1 MNKKIGKERI
11 MKRLLSSVLALVM
24 VFTLIPVGSMTTYAA
39 DENTYIWG
47 EITQAS
53 DLVNGE
59 MYVFTT
65 DTYSIG
71 QTVTNLSAGAA
82 KMQILST
89 IDRNGTATN
98 SQNYGDHK
106 ARLVGL
112 SSTDH
117 AILYDANGTYKLTT
131 KGAGAQAIVSI
142 IAKGAGFDNCN
153 EGAIKYIN
161 NETYP
166 ISNKKT
172 HAAATGWIYSC
183 YYDWCENF
191 FLSEPMHIYL
201 VKSEKPHTHTN
212 HYDVTTTHT
221 ANDTLIWYCGETGC
235 TLSVTK
241 DNPIKL
247 SLSASSQE
255 YTGNVVTASYGSDE
269 AAAWEATTENAA
281 PAITY
286 YKDEACTTKTTT
298 ADGASGEGAAPANV
312 GVYYAAITAG
322 GVTAKKMFEI
332 TKADASA
339 NLGDAPGLVYDG
351 TEKTLVTASPNGG
364 TVYYKL
370 GKDGTWSTEPPKGV
384 SAEES
389 YTVYYYVKAD
399 SNHNDLGSEENPLS
413 YDVTIEK
420 AIIPEDA
427 VKATPVDVTY
437 NKKAHTVADVQVSG
451 LAEGATVTYS
461 ATENGTYTAEKPV
474 FTDVKADGDAYTVYY
489 KVSKPEYADKYGTV
503 SVMIRPK
510 RVGVTWGETAFTY
523 NGEEQVP
530 SVSAN
535 DLIEGD
541 ACEVTVS
548 GAEKDA
554 NQEGGSYT
562 AQVTGFSNKNYTFD
576 AETAKTEYTIAQ
588 KEIGIEWGSTE
599 FVYNAKAQKPEATAT
614 GVYDNDVCNI
624 TVSGEQ
630 TNAGSYH
637 ATASALD
644 NDNYKLPADI
654 SIDFVIS
661 PKTFKGNVTIT
672 LTAKDGQTIEQ
683 DENGNYYYT
692 WDDTDKEPVVRV
704 IDNDTQEEL
713 IRGKDYTVTGDQIN
727 NLLGDHK
734 IRIQGIGN
742 YGTNR
747 LDRIDMK
754 WSIVKSTITPVLAL
768 ENWTYGDSPKKPV
781 LSGATINGDVTYT
794 YYTKE
799 TCEESEKTTEAD
811 GADEV
816 GGVPKNAGIYWVQ
829 ADIAETEYYQAAKI
843 KTSFTI
849 ERKPVTVVPLA
860 GQSKIYGEADPE
872 IAYEADVVGNDKL
885 TGALKRRATGEDVGN
900 YEITEDAAHPFS
912 EEANPNYKI
921 TVQSGV
927 TFAIERK
934 TITADMITISPLNYA
949 YDKTEHTPE
958 LFLNDKD
965 LVAGAELT
973 ENDIYVTGDTS
984 ASDYGVYTIRV
995 SGRNNYKG
1003 VALKKWCV
1011 SPVKDTTV
1019 PYNGKEQ
1026 TLSVM
1031 DALKDGVTVLFRDEN
1046 GAYTLTEA
1054 QAYVEPGKYT
1064 YEYQMTIDEGE
1075 EEPVVAEGQAILTIE
1090 KLEAKPEIV
1099 LEDSY
1104 VYGDSYEPAVENNLE
1119 NGEVV
1124 YEYFVK
1130 DGDRYTSLGGADSK
1144 PVDTGSYMIRATVG
1158 ETAHYKEA
1166 VVEKEFK
1173 ITKKPL
1179 AAIDPADAYYA
1190 KDDTTEKTVELDYSY
1205 RDLEDVQYR
1214 IGDVQDS
1221 QNMLAHGSVTVTDQG
1236 VLSYTLSGAADGDA
1250 DAVIPVLITS
1260 RNYQDV
1266 TVNVRVHIDVTAP
1279 DAEITIA
1286 DETWKNVLN
1295 KITFGMFFKESKEV
1309 TIRANDSGIGL
1320 GSVQYYVANAEMTEE
1335 QLRQLESAAW
1345 TDYTKAFS
1353 INPDSVNVVYAKVSD
1368 LAGNTRIIGSD
1379 GVVIY
1384 TDSEQDTDSITY
1396 TRTAKNDVTAKVIL
1410 NGNTVKSIAN
1420 GETVLIPDT
1429 DYTVAEN
1436 GEITFKNSYLSGL
1449 KAQDYTLTVS
1459 YNPQGKEYVQAVS
1472 ENGMD
1477 KNDAPA
1483 TTEIAL
1489 HVLKAEGIV
1498 ADIEDLSKEYDAKPV
1513 NTPQF
1518 STTNDCGTEQADV
1531 SIEYKAAD
1539 AEDADYTTEKPVD
1552 AGKYRVRIT
1561 VKADDDYLEAVG
1573 TSDFEILPKQVF
1585 ARVIAENK
1593 VYDGTVKA
1601 NVTATVETGIA
1612 GQELKISDVA
1622 ATFADADAAVKKA
1635 VRINNSETIV
1645 TAANGDTKAENYN
1658 VYYPGTVYADITAR
1672 KLTAVKWGST
1682 TLVYSGRPQAPAA
1695 TAEGLLEGDVCD
1707 LQIEGAQT
1715 DTNEVSGQSVYT
1727 AIVTGV
1733 ENTNYEL
1740 PDNGLT
1746 CEFTIINA
1754 EQEAPELSVADETIL
1769 NKKDGQIKG
1778 LSAEM
1783 EYRKAG
1789 SEADAAFTKITDADM
1804 LFAAGTYEVR
1814 MAEKPNYNASPVT
1827 SVEIKEGR
1835 KLTVTLP
1842 AKEEQIGYSLTSN
1855 ASEVAWQENAKLTL
1869 KVAEGYSKTE
1879 NFAVVATDVSGK
1891 SVAVKANEDD
1901 SFEISG
1907 IESDLTIR
1915 VIGIADITAPTGEI
1929 TVAANKWSSFLE
1941 TITFGKFFKEKQDV
1955 VITAED
1961 AGSGVKSVRYYL
1973 ADQAM
1978 TEEAVNALE
1987 KEQWKTYEKFSLA
2000 PDQKAVVYARLED
2013 QAGNV
2018 KYLSSDGMVFDAVK
2032 PVISGVEE
2040 GAELYTENQYVV
2052 TVTDDNLDRV
2062 YVTDG
2067 SDSYTE
2073 SDAVTVTDGA
2083 FALTCD
2089 SEKVQK
2095 IIAVDKAGNSSAVS
2109 VSFVSLTKIKSAAKE
2124 AIDQKAEEAKQA
2136 IDALPDLTEQEKKDA
2151 KEAVDQKAQNAKQA
2165 VEKAEDRN
2173 AAADKQQEAEAE
2185 INGEAEGAKQTDLAN
2200 AKAKAIAEV
2209 EKKAE
2214 EAKQTI
2220 DALPDL
2226 TEEQKKAAKAEVAAK
2241 AAEAK
2246 EAIEA
2251 VDDPSRKAEVAEQEK
2266 SAEAEIGEKTEG
2278 AKQTDLANAKA
2289 KAIAEV
2295 DAKATEAKKAID
2307 ALTYLTEAEK
2317 EAAKAEID
2325 KQAEAAK
2332 KEINAATDRAA
2343 VTTKVTD
2350 IEKTL
2355 TAKAE
2360 EAGKSDAAKKENS
2373 AVTPAKQEKNAL
2385 AMNAGLKVS
2394 QKGKK
2399 VNIEWGRVK
2408 DADGYRV
2415 YVQYCGKKFTS
2426 DSAIAVT
2433 GDKNTK
2439 VVVKKVNGAKLDLKK
2454 NYKIYV
2460 EAYKTVGSEQV
2471 VLGKTI
2477 TAHIVGRKNAKAT
2490 NVKQVKVEKSK
2501 VTLKVGKKSKI
2512 KGSTVLVDKNKK
2524 PLSNA
2529 HAKELRYATSNKRV
2543 ATVTRSGKIKA
2554 VGKGSCTI
2562 YVYARNGYAKKVKVT
2577 VK

>member
-1 MNKKIGKERI
+1 MKEKVWKKTIY
-11 MKRLLSSVLALVM
+11 KR
-24 VFTLIPVGSMTTYAA
+24 
-39 DENTYIWG
+39 
-47 EITQAS
+47 
-53 DLVNGE
+53 
-59 MYVFTT
+59 
-65 DTYSIG
+65 
-71 QTVTNLSAGAA
+71 
-82 KMQILST
+82 ILSIILSLAVICTT
-89 IDRNGTATN
+89 ISLPQMSITANAMYFTYVDN
-98 SQNYGDHK
+98 PEDPVFK
-106 ARLVGL
+106 
-112 SSTDH
+112 
-117 AILYDANGTYKLTT
+117 YDANTQTVSCTVTKSFGGNLNTIHRYFLCFIDPAFLDKYTISDHKIQSQITSTTATIEELQGKNYKVYLFALDDNSKEDGTVTMHSL
-131 KGAGAQAIVSI
+131 GAG
-142 IAKGAGFDNCN
+142 
-153 EGAIKYIN
+153 
-161 NETYP
+161 
-166 ISNKKT
+166 
-172 HAAATGWIYSC
+172 
-183 YYDWCENF
+183 
-191 FLSEPMHIYL
+191 
-201 VKSEKPHTHTN
+201 
-212 HYDVTTTHT
+212 TTTDNYKHSST
-221 ANDTLIWYCGETGC
+221 VQGNKDILGSGKTIADLWLQEDWALVIGPNWTNPDWDASNVYSLDCYLGKISEVFHVSLHEHSWVYNTKTTSTENDTLTVYCDAEKCDGDAINADTAR
-235 TLSVTK
+235 
-241 DNPIKL
+241 KL
-247 SLSASSQE
+247 TLSASSQE
-255 YTGNVVTASYGSDE
+255 YTGSPVTASYGSDE
-269 AAAWEATTENAA
+269 AAAWKATTGNAA

-322 GVTAKKMFEI
+322 GATAKKMFEI

-351 TEKTLVTASPNGG
+351 TEKPLVTASPNGG

-420 AIIPEDA
+420 ATIPEDA

-451 LAEGATVTYS
+451 LAEGATVMYS

-523 NGEEQVP
+523 NGGEQVP

-554 NQEGGSYT
+554 NKEGGSYT

-588 KEIGIEWGSTE
+588 KEVGIEWGSTE

-614 GVYDNDVCNI
+614 GVCDNDVCNI

-644 NDNYKLPADI
+644 NDNYKLPADT

-704 IDNDTQEEL
+704 IDKDTQEEL

-754 WSIVKSTITPVLAL
+754 WSIVKSTIAPVLTL
-768 ENWTYGDSPKKPV
+768 ENWTYGDSPKKPE

-829 ADIAETEYYQAAKI
+829 ADIAETEYYQAAKV
-843 KTSFTI
+843 KTSFAI
-849 ERKPVTVVPLA
+849 ERKPVTVVPIA

-872 IAYEADVVGNDKL
+872 IAYEADVVGDDKL

-900 YEITEDAAHPFS
+900 YEITEDVAHPFS
-912 EEANPNYKI
+912 EEANPNYKV

-965 LVAGAELT
+965 LVAGADLT

-1031 DALKDGVTVLFRDEN
+1031 DASKDGVTVLFRDEN

-1075 EEPVVAEGQAILTIE
+1075 DETVVAEGQAILTIE

-1144 PVDTGSYMIRATVG
+1144 PVDAGSYMIRATVG

-1166 VVEKEFK
+1166 VVEKEFT

-1179 AAIDPADAYYA
+1179 AAIEPADAYYA

-1214 IGDVQDS
+1214 IGDVQDP
-1221 QNMLAHGSVTVTDQG
+1221 QNMLAHGSVTVTAQG

-1286 DETWKNVLN
+1286 DKTWKNVLN
-1295 KITFGMFFKESKEV
+1295 KVTFGMFFKESKEV
-1309 TIRANDSGIGL
+1309 TIRANDDGVGL

-1335 QLRQLESAAW
+1335 QLRRLEAAAW

-1353 INPDSVNVVYAKVSD
+1353 IDPDSVNVVYAKVSD

-1552 AGKYRVRIT
+1552 AGKYRARIT

-1585 ARVIAENK
+1585 ARVMAENK

-1601 NVTATVETGIA
+1601 NVAATVETGIA

-1695 TAEGLLEGDVCD
+1695 TAEGVLEGDVCD
-1707 LQIEGAQT
+1707 LQTEGAQT
-1715 DTNEVSGQSVYT
+1715 DTNEVSGQDVYT
-1727 AIVTGV
+1727 AEAVAT
-1733 ENTNYEL
+1733 TNKNYAL
-1740 PDNGLT
+1740 PDETT

-1754 EQEAPELSVADETIL
+1754 EQEAPELSAVDETIL
-1769 NKKDGQIKG
+1769 NKADGKMNG
-1778 LSAEM
+1778 LTTEM
-1783 EYRKAG
+1783 EYRTVNGA
-1789 SEADAAFTKITDADM
+1789 EDTFTKVTDPDM

-1842 AKEEQIGYSLTSN
+1842 AESEQTGYRLTADAAAVAWNGNVNMTFALANGYSR
-1855 ASEVAWQENAKLTL
+1855 E
-1869 KVAEGYSKTE
+1869 E
-1879 NFAVVATDVSGK
+1879 NFEVTATDASGVP
-1891 SVAVKANEDD
+1891 VAVTVNEDG
-1901 SFEISG
+1901 SFGISD
-1907 IESDLTIR
+1907 IESDIT
-1915 VIGIADITAPTGEI
+1915 VCVVGVADITAPTGEI
-1929 TVAANKWSSFLE
+1929 TVAANKWSSFLQ

-1955 VITAED
+1955 VITAKD

-1978 TEEAVNALE
+1978 TRDAVEALAE
-1987 KEQWKTYEKFSLA
+1987 EQWKPYTGFSLT
-2000 PDQKAVVYARLED
+2000 PDQNVVVYARIED
-2013 QAGNV
+2013 RAGNV
-2018 KYLSSDGMVFDAVK
+2018 TYLSSDGLVLNATK
-2032 PVISGVEE
+2032 PIVTGIKDGD
-2040 GAELYTENQYVV
+2040 ELYVENEY
-2052 TVTDDNLDRV
+2052 TVKVSGNNVDKV
-2062 YVTDG
+2062 YVTDNA
-2067 SDSYTE
+2067 DAYTE
-2073 SDAVTVTDGA
+2073 ADAVTVTNDTFKLKCSG
-2083 FALTCD
+2083 
-2089 SEKVQK
+2089 EKKQQIVV
-2095 IIAVDKAGNSSAVS
+2095 VDKAGNKTVIT
-2109 VSFVSLTKIKSAAKE
+2109 VTFVSLNKIKA
-2124 AIDQKAEEAKQA
+2124 
-2136 IDALPDLTEQEKKDA
+2136 
-2151 KEAVDQKAQNAKQA
+2151 
-2165 VEKAEDRN
+2165 
-2173 AAADKQQEAEAE
+2173 
-2185 INGEAEGAKQTDLAN
+2185 
-2200 AKAKAIAEV
+2200 
-2209 EKKAE
+2209 
-2214 EAKQTI
+2214 
-2220 DALPDL
+2220 
-2226 TEEQKKAAKAEVAAK
+2226 AAKAELEK
-2241 AAEAK
+2241 SAAEA
-2246 EAIEA
+2246 
-2251 VDDPSRKAEVAEQEK
+2251 EQR
-2266 SAEAEIGEKTEG
+2266 
-2278 AKQTDLANAKA
+2278 
-2289 KAIAEV
+2289 
-2295 DAKATEAKKAID
+2295 ID
-2307 ALTYLTEAEK
+2307 SLTYLTDTEKEAEK
-2317 EAAKAEID
+2317 AEIR
-2325 KQAEAAK
+2325 KA
-2332 KEINAATDRAA
+2332 
-2343 VTTKVTD
+2343 
-2350 IEKTL
+2350 
-2355 TAKAE
+2355 AE
-2360 EAGKSDAAKKENS
+2360 EACKAIDGAAEKS
-2373 AVTPAKQEKNAL
+2373 AVAEKVAAARKAFAETVEKAQTDDQKKKATNAVSAKQQDKNAL
-2385 AMNAGLKVS
+2385 ALNAGLKVS
-2394 QKGKK
+2394 QQGSK
-2399 VNIEWGRVK
+2399 VNVEWGRVK
-2408 DADGYRV
+2408 EADGYRV
-2415 YVQYCGKKFTS
+2415 YVEYCGKKATA
-2426 DSAIAVT
+2426 DSAINVPD
-2433 GDKNTK
+2433 GKKTK
-2439 VVVKKVNGAKLDLKK
+2439 LVVRRIDGKKIDLKK
-2454 NYKIYV
+2454 NYKVRV
-2460 EAYKTVGSEQV
+2460 EAYKIVGSEEV
-2471 VLGKTI
+2471 ILGKTI
-2477 TAHIVGRKNAKAT
+2477 TAHIVGRKNTKAT
-2490 NVKQVKVEKSK
+2490 NVKQVKVAKSK
-2501 VTLKVGKKSKI
+2501 VTLKVGKKTQI
-2512 KGSTVLVDKNKK
+2512 KGSTVLVDPSKK
-2524 PLSNA
+2524 PLSDR

-2543 ATVTRSGKIKA
+2543 VTVTSKGKIKA
-2554 VGKGSCTI
+2554 VGKGSCII